1 MLERM
6 RCLCS
11 KSREKYYLLLFCAL
25 SAGRFRER
33 LPVIWSQI
41 PGVLDPY
48 GEIMA
53 LSHQVID
60 LVLDRDL
67 DGLQKLIHPDGY
79 SHFTN
84 AMGSLERGLDRHW
97 RLPGVSRSNHFVD
110 FKSIMFTPD
119 MSRAAVEIRFMNV
132 DWYVA
137 EYAMEMYF
145 RKHNGKWMLE
155 LDYSYI
161 E

>member
-1 MLERM
+1 
-6 RCLCS
+6 
-11 KSREKYYLLLFCAL
+11 
-25 SAGRFRER
+25 
-33 LPVIWSQI
+33 
-41 PGVLDPY
+41 
-48 GEIMA
+48 
-53 LSHQVID
+53 
-60 LVLDRDL
+60 
-67 DGLQKLIHPDGY
+67 
-79 SHFTN
+79 
-84 AMGSLERGLDRHW
+84 
-97 RLPGVSRSNHFVD
+97 
-110 FKSIMFTPD
+110 MFTPD